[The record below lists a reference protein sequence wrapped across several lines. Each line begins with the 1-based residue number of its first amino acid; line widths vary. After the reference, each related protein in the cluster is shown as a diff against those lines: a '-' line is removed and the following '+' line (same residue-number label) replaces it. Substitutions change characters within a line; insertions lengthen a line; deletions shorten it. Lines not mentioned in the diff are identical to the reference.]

1 MWIIIGVSGA
11 VLLYALMQERRI
23 RRMHRASRTFDALL
37 HTIPQHHHVRI
48 INRRE
53 S

>member
-23 RRMHRASRTFDALL
+23 RRMQRASKTFDALL
-37 HTIPQHHHVRI
+37 STIPEHHHVRI
-48 INRRE
+48 LDRRQ
-53 S
+53 